1 VAVQDT
7 QPTAD
12 GERARPIAPV
22 AVMLLLV
29 VATTV
34 GTVLLVTSAAWFNLP
49 PF

>member
-1 VAVQDT
+1 
-7 QPTAD
+7 
-12 GERARPIAPV
+12 
-22 AVMLLLV
+22 MLLLV